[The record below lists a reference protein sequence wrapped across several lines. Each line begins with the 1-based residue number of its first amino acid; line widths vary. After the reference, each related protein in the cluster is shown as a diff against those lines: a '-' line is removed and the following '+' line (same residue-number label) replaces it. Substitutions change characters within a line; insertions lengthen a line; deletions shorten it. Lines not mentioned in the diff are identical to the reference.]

1 MQAAALNSQ
10 SVITSCRR
18 VLASRSW
25 SSGPETSSV
34 LYPIKSISSAHR
46 RATSSAGS
54 VRHVG
59 TFSSDRS
66 SFLQG
71 VKFAPIHSAAPGS
84 GQRGQAT
91 RAMAASADLE
101 VFGKA
106 VPFTGQPS
114 ARRGDCKSLRE
125 PVFLGSIRPVVCI
138 LEDSLW
144 FIIAPKLLCRRFV
157 MWAVGLGYYRSD

>member
-34 LYPIKSISSAHR
+34 LCPIRSISSAHN

-59 TFSSDRS
+59 TFSSHRS

-71 VKFAPIHSAAPGS
+71 VKLAPAALAAPRS
-84 GQRGQAT
+84 GHRGQAT
-91 RAMAASADLE
+91 RAMAANADLE

-114 ARRGDCKSLRE
+114 ARRGDCESLCE
-125 PVFLGSIRPVVCI
+125 LVLLGVIESSHVF
-138 LEDSLW
+138 
-144 FIIAPKLLCRRFV
+144 
-157 MWAVGLGYYRSD
+157 

>member
-71 VKFAPIHSAAPGS
+71 VKFAPIIHSAAPRS
-84 GQRGQAT
+84 RHRGQAT
-91 RAMAASADLE
+91 RAMAANADLE

-114 ARRGDCKSLRE
+114 ARRGDCESLRKL
-125 PVFLGSIRPVVCI
+125 VF
-138 LEDSLW
+138 
-144 FIIAPKLLCRRFV
+144 
-157 MWAVGLGYYRSD
+157 WAL